1 MDYKYLEAYYN
12 KFCEDKRLLSRHGQV
27 EFLTTI
33 RYIEKYINGDL
44 NKKIFDDGAGTGRY
58 SLYFKDKGYDVTSIE
73 LIKNN
78 LGVLKS
84 KSKDIKAYLG
94 NALDLSRFK
103 EEYDIVLIFG
113 PMYHLFSLEEK
124 KKVLQEAYKI
134 TKKNGYIFISYI
146 LEDYAILKHG
156 FIDNNIV
163 SSIKDDKVDDNFKIH
178 HSEKDIYD
186 YVSLDE
192 INNIA
197 TFDGLKRVQ
206 IIAQDGP
213 TDFFRKEINNMSD
226 EVFKLYLKYHFSRC
240 EKTELLGASSHV
252 LDILQKIK

>member
-33 RYIEKYINGDL
+33 KYIEKYLNEDL
-44 NKKIFDDGAGTGRY
+44 SKKIFDDGAGTGRY
-58 SLYFKDKGYDVTSIE
+58 SIYFKDKGYDVTAIE
-73 LIKNN
+73 LIKSN
-78 LGVLKS
+78 LGVLKT
-84 KSKDIKAYLG
+84 KTKDLKAYLG

-124 KKVLQEAYKI
+124 KKVLEEAYKI
-134 TKKNGYIFISYI
+134 TKTNGYIFISYL
-146 LEDYAILKHG
+146 LEDYAIIKHG
-156 FIDNNIV
+156 FIDNNIIA
-163 SSIKDDKVDDNFKIH
+163 SIKNKKIDDDFKIQH
-178 HSEKDIYD
+178 CEKDIYD

-192 INNIA
+192 IDSIA
-197 TFDGLKRVQ
+197 KFDGLKRVQ

-213 TDFFRKEINNMSD
+213 TDFFRKEINKMDND
-226 EVFKLYLKYHFSRC
+226 VFKLYLKYHFSRC
-240 EKTELLGASSHV
+240 ERKDLLGASSHV